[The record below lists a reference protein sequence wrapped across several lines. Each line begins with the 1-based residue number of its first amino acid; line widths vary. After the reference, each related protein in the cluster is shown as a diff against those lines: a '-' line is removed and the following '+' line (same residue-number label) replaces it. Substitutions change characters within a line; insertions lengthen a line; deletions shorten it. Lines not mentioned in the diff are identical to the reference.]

1 MSGGGASSGGEP
13 RGRSASDPRDAV
25 VPEASRAEV
34 DRDADRAR
42 RRRRHARGRSS
53 EWRAALLLIVKG
65 YRILARRHRT
75 PLGEIDIV
83 ARRGRRL
90 AFVEVKAR
98 PTFEACE
105 AAIVPQSA
113 RRIRRAAELWL
124 ARYPAHQQCDIGFDV
139 VFVVPR
145 RLPRHIE
152 NGL

>member
-1 MSGGGASSGGEP
+1 MT
-13 RGRSASDPRDAV
+13 D
-25 VPEASRAEV
+25 EATDSEL
-34 DRDADRAR
+34 

-53 EWRAALLLIVKG
+53 EWLAALLLLTKG
-65 YRILARRHRT
+65 YRILARRYKT

-98 PTFEACE
+98 RTFAECE
-105 AAIVPQSA
+105 AAIAPQAA

-124 ARYPAHQQCDIGFDV
+124 ARRPAEQERDIAFDV

-145 RLPRHIE
+145 RWPRHIE